1 MYHLDQFALMFT
13 DRIRMDAY
21 AAAIQKSVKPGDTV
35 VDLGSGLGIFALLAC
50 KAGARRVY
58 AIETNP
64 VVDFGRHLATVNGF
78 GDRIH
83 FLRGDSRQIHLP
95 ERADVVVS
103 DLRGTLPLFTHAVDT
118 IQDARNRFLAEDGQL
133 IPLSDTLVCAVVE
146 HPRLYEEIAGAWRAI
161 PELDLSSGLPLVLN
175 GLYCRRLKPEQV
187 VSGGVAWRTLNYT
200 ARANSIEHGTVQAT
214 VLRNCLGHGLG
225 LWFETE
231 LRDGVGFSTQ
241 PSIGDTVYGHVFLPW
256 LEPVALREG
265 ETCRIDLR
273 AHPVGND
280 YVWQWETNIPAAE
293 GHGEIRFVQSTFYGS
308 LFPPSL
314 LRKRAIDFV
323 PVLNEAGQAE
333 RWLLQAMDGGRP
345 LQEIAAEA
353 FRLFPHVF
361 RRTEDAFSQ
370 AAEIAE
376 KFSR

>member
-225 LWFETE
+225 QHVVE
-231 LRDGVGFSTQ
+231 GVQVG
-241 PSIGDTVYGHVFLPW
+241 PCRYG
-256 LEPVALREG
+256 A
-265 ETCRIDLR
+265 
-273 AHPVGND
+273 
-280 YVWQWETNIPAAE
+280 
-293 GHGEIRFVQSTFYGS
+293 SSGS
-308 LFPPSL
+308 LTYAVNGFAHSDGL
-314 LRKRAIDFV
+314 VEYGLRFV
-323 PVLNEAGQAE
+323 PVLLGLLAPAFGETGSPRGPENENSNN
-333 RWLLQAMDGGRP
+333 DGSKEETLSHRSTF
-345 LQEIAAEA
+345 IW
-353 FRLFPHVF
+353 
-361 RRTEDAFSQ
+361 SWW
-370 AAEIAE
+370 E
-376 KFSR
+376 KKSV